1 MAQLGTAYVDVQ
13 GDFTKLEAGA
23 AASAARVHRDFSS
36 QMRDVGAGS
45 FDKFNAG
52 AIAAGSR
59 IKYVG
64 SQMSSFGQT
73 MTTRVTAPLAVAG
86 FGMYKAVQLA
96 SDLNETINKTKRVFG
111 ESGQAMLNWGKNA
124 ATTMGM
130 TQQQA
135 LEGASSIGAMLTPMG
150 IAPSKAAAMSKAM
163 TQLATDMGS
172 FNNMDPT
179 EMLDRIRSGLSGEME
194 PLKRFG
200 TVLSETRVKQFAWTN
215 GIAKS
220 GEELTEQQ
228 KIMARY
234 GLLLED
240 TKQQQGDFAK
250 TSDGL
255 ANRQRILKANL
266 LESATALGTSLVPI
280 LETVVGVLT
289 STVIPIITKLA
300 RAFTNLPSGVKT
312 FVIVMATVAAVMG
325 PTIWAMGAM
334 VSSVGTLI
342 AAYGKAAIVMGNFVK
357 VLGFTRAGVLAGIVV
372 QKVAAAATKAWAA
385 VQAVFNAI
393 MAANPIVLVVL
404 AIAALVAVL
413 VLAYHKSDTF
423 RAIVDKVWDAI
434 TNVAEVIWSVL
445 KPAIEVVLGIWLT
458 YIKFVFN
465 LWKTLA
471 VTVFGVVKKIYNV
484 LKSVLGPVVTW
495 IWERFKTAFNNIK
508 TTVVSVFNFVSGV
521 VGKFINVGRK
531 IGRGLLNAIKSALG
545 GLGSMIGSIVQS
557 ALRGLEGIV
566 NGAID
571 ALNKVIDGINKVKV
585 GEDIGHVGHVD
596 FAARG
601 MSSAPGGLTMV
612 GERGPELVNLPRGA
626 QVYTAGQTARILG
639 GGAAPLGAPTA
650 PEVRVFI
657 GDQELTHIVR
667 TEIGHKERAGR
678 LAYRTGV
685 LG

>member
-1 MAQLGTAYVDVQ
+1 MAQLGTVYVDVQ
-13 GDFTKLEAGA
+13 GDYTKLEAGA

-36 QMRDVGAGS
+36 QMRDVGAGA

-59 IKYVG
+59 MKYVG
-64 SQMSSFGQT
+64 SQMSSFGQA
-73 MTTRVTAPLAVAG
+73 MTTKVTAPLAVAG
-86 FGMYKAVQLA
+86 FGIYKAVQLA

-111 ESGQAMLNWGKNA
+111 QSGQGMLNWSKNA
-124 ATTMGM
+124 ATAMGM

-150 IAPSKAAAMSKAM
+150 IAPSKAAAMSKSM

-220 GEELTEQQ
+220 GTELTEQQ

-234 GLLLED
+234 GLLLQD

-300 RAFTNLPSGVKT
+300 NAFTSLPSGVKT
-312 FVIVMATVAAVMG
+312 FIVVLATM
-325 PTIWAMGAM
+325 
-334 VSSVGTLI
+334 
-342 AAYGKAAIVMGNFVK
+342 AAIVGPTVWALGSMVSGVGALIGAFGKASIVMSNFVRM
-357 VLGFTRAGVLAGIVV
+357 LGFTRAGVLAGIVV
-372 QKVAAAATKAWAA
+372 QKLAAAATKAWAA

-413 VLAYHKSDTF
+413 VLAYHKSDAF

-434 TNVAEVIWSVL
+434 TNVAEVIWGVL
-445 KPAIEVVLGIWLT
+445 KPVLETVFTIWWT
-458 YIKFVFN
+458 YIKTIFN

-471 VTVFGVVKKIYNV
+471 VTVFAVVKRIFNV

-508 TTVVSVFNFVSGV
+508 TTVVSVFNFVSKI
-521 VGKFINVGRK
+521 VGKFVSVGRK
-531 IGRGLLNAIKSALG
+531 IGSGLVGAVKGAVSGLAGVVSGAVRLALRGMEALINGAIGAINTAIDGMNAIKP
-545 GLGSMIGSIVQS
+545 
-557 ALRGLEGIV
+557 
-566 NGAID
+566 
-571 ALNKVIDGINKVKV
+571 
-585 GEDIGHVGHVD
+585 GEDIGKVSPVD
-596 FAARG
+596 FAAKG

-626 QVYTAGQTARILG
+626 QVYTAGQTSRILG
-639 GGAAPLGAPTA
+639 GGAAPLGAPSA

-667 TEIGHKERAGR
+667 TEIKQKDRAAR
-678 LAYRTGV
+678 LSYRTGV
-685 LG
+685 LA

>member
-13 GDFTKLEAGA
+13 GDYTKLEAGA
-23 AASAARVHRDFSS
+23 AASAARVHREFSS

-45 FDKFNAG
+45 FDKFNAA

-59 IKYVG
+59 VRYVG
-64 SQMSSFGQT
+64 QQMSSFGQT

-86 FGMYKAVQLA
+86 FGMWKAVQLA

-111 ESGQAMLNWGKNA
+111 QSGQAMLNWSRNA
-124 ATTMGM
+124 AKTMGM

-150 IAPSKAAAMSKAM
+150 IAPTKAAAMSKAM

-172 FNNMDPT
+172 FNNQDPS
-179 EMLDRIRSGLSGEME
+179 EMLERIRSGLSGEME

-220 GEELTEQQ
+220 GQELTEQQ

-234 GLLLED
+234 GLLLQD

-255 ANRQRILKANL
+255 ANRQRILKASL
-266 LESATALGTSLVPI
+266 LESATTLGTSLVP
-280 LETVVGVLT
+280 LFETVAQVLA
-289 STVIPIITKLA
+289 STVVPMLTKVA
-300 RAFTNLPSGVKT
+300 NAFSRLPSGVKT
-312 FVIVMATVAAVMG
+312 FIVVLGTVLAVIG
-325 PTIWAMGAM
+325 PTMWAMGAM
-334 VSSVGTLI
+334 VSSVGALM

-357 VLGFTRAGVLAGIVV
+357 MLGFTRAGVLAGIVV

-413 VLAYHKSDTF
+413 VLAYHKSDAF

-445 KPAIEVVLGIWLT
+445 WPVLETVFTIWWT
-458 YIKFVFN
+458 YIKTIFN

-471 VTVFGVVKKIYNV
+471 VTVFNAVKKIYSV
-484 LKSVLGPVVTW
+484 LKSVLGPVLSW
-495 IWERFKTAFNNIK
+495 LWDRFKTAFNNIK
-508 TTVVSVFNFVSGV
+508 TTVVSVFNFVSKIV
-521 VGKFINVGRK
+521 SKFVSVGRK
-531 IGRGLLNAIKSALG
+531 IGSGLVGAVKGALSGLAGVVSGAVRLALRGMEALINGAIGAINTAIDGLNAIKP
-545 GLGSMIGSIVQS
+545 
-557 ALRGLEGIV
+557 
-566 NGAID
+566 
-571 ALNKVIDGINKVKV
+571 
-585 GEDIGHVGHVD
+585 GEDIGKVSPVD

-601 MSSAPGGLTMV
+601 MSSAPGGMTMV
-612 GERGPELVNLPRGA
+612 GERGPELVDLPKGA
-626 QVYTAGQTARILG
+626 RVYTAGQTSRILG

-650 PEVRVFI
+650 PEIRVFI

-667 TEIGHKERAGR
+667 TEIRQKDRAGR
-678 LAYRTGV
+678 LSYRTGV
-685 LG
+685 LA